1 MNDSDI
7 KKRIREL
14 RESLGYT
21 QEDMANYLKMSLNS
35 YRQLESGK
43 TSIIN
48 KRVFSIAQLFNMS
61 LSELIF
67 GTNKETST
75 DEKIAE
81 IAKSH
86 QEQIEKMEADFRIKM
101 IELEDENKILK
112 MALESKESIIG
123 ILKES
128 LNKYR

>member
-43 TSIIN
+43 TSIIS

-81 IAKSH
+81 IAKSY
-86 QEQIEKMEADFRIKM
+86 QEQIEKIEADSRIKM

>member
-81 IAKSH
+81 IAKSY
-86 QEQIEKMEADFRIKM
+86 QEQIEKIEADSRIKM